1 MAIVWLT
8 QIVRRKIND
17 KWEEIHDTSGAEDYG
32 ERRYLLDD
40 PIQAWRPREM
50 AEAVKEKL
58 MEFDPVHDYLLF
70 LGSPI
75 CCAVAFAMAADK
87 ARCEGASEIKMLYW
101 HNRSRKYEPIIIP
114 LEDLD
119 GPWLEN
125 DDVTDRIETA

>member
-1 MAIVWLT
+1 MATVWLT
-8 QIVRRKIND
+8 QIVRRKVND
-17 KWEEIHDTSGAEDYG
+17 QWQEIHDTSGAEVYG

-40 PIQAWRPREM
+40 PIQPWRPREM
-50 AEAVKEKL
+50 AEAIKEKICD
-58 MEFDPVHDYLLF
+58 FDPVHDYLLF

-87 ARCEGASEIKMLYW
+87 ARCDDATSIKMLYW

-125 DDVTDRIETA
+125 NDVADDAA